1 MKGQARAMIPALI
14 GITPLLLAGITGYVN
29 SSGGQQNTDIAET
42 RAVTYEQHKRMELAN
57 SVRADA
63 KAAAKELCDNVAA
76 ELSIELTHMPTV
88 LLAVSDANTKER
100 G

>member
-14 GITPLLLAGITGYVN
+14 GITPLLLAGITGYVI
-29 SSGGQQNTDIAET
+29 SSGGQQNTNIAET
-42 RAVTYEQHKRMELAN
+42 RAVTFEQHQRMELAN

-63 KAAAKELCDNVAA
+63 KAAAKEIGDNVAA
-76 ELSIELTHMPTV
+76 ELVIELTHTPSM
-88 LLAVSDANTKER
+88 LLAVSDAEMKER

>member
-1 MKGQARAMIPALI
+1 MKGQIRAMIPALI

-29 SSGGQQNTDIAET
+29 SSGGQQNTNIAET
-42 RAVTYEQHKRMELAN
+42 RAVTYEQHQRMELEN

-63 KAAAKELCDNVAA
+63 KVAAKELCENVAA
-76 ELSIELTHMPTV
+76 DLVIELTHTPTV
-88 LLAVSDANTKER
+88 LLAVSDADAKER

>member
-14 GITPLLLAGITGYVN
+14 GITPLLLAGITGYVI
-29 SSGGQQNTDIAET
+29 SSGGQQNTNIAET
-42 RAVTYEQHKRMELAN
+42 RAVTFEQHQRMGLAN

-63 KAAAKELCDNVAA
+63 KAAAKEISDNVAA
-76 ELSIELTHMPTV
+76 ELVIELTHTPSM
-88 LLAVSDANTKER
+88 LLAVSDAEAKER